1 MIWIPGVITGDR
13 PFHIPVARCVMY
25 EEGENNDDDGEDVH

>member
-1 MIWIPGVITGDR
+1 MIRVPSVITGDR
-13 PFHIPVARCVMY
+13 LSCIPVARCVMY